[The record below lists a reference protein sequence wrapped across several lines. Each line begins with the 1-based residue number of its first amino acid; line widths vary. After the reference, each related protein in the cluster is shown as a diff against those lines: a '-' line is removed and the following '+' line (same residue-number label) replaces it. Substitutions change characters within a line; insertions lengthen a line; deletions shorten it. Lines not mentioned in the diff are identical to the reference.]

1 MIKKKTFSLV
11 KNHQLKLKTNLYY
24 HKTKEFNTWKRTQS
38 HHGLSKKSY
47 KHIGNDFHFNQ
58 APLVSSYCMTNENTS
73 VKFRWHEFYF
83 SRQLIEFLVRHN
95 WPYKFVPS
103 KGFVPLL
110 SKGHF
115 TRDTDKE
122 TIRQKTSGLRFH
134 CISGLPPFLEFCT
147 FYEKRNCVSPTLLS
161 PKQTE
166 YVFLDIH

>member
-1 MIKKKTFSLV
+1 
-11 KNHQLKLKTNLYY
+11 
-24 HKTKEFNTWKRTQS
+24 
-38 HHGLSKKSY
+38 
-47 KHIGNDFHFNQ
+47 
-58 APLVSSYCMTNENTS
+58 MTNENTS

-95 WPYKFVPS
+95 WPYKFVLS

-134 CISGLPPFLEFCT
+134 CISGLPPFLKFCT

-166 YVFLDIH
+166 YVFLDIHQVSSLQPVRMYDFAQKLCTGHRVVSSTSQVSYKNHVLPSSTFSVILLY